1 MSEETNKQG
10 SLFQQVLMQ
19 MDIAAQHLDLDPIF
33 LEKLRHPKRSLIV
46 SIPIL
51 MDDGHLEVFTGYRI
65 QYDMTRGPAKGGIRY
80 HPQVN
85 LDEMIALAAL
95 MTWKCALVNI
105 PFSGAK
111 GGVRCNASNM
121 SASELERI
129 TRRFISEII
138 LVIGPQMDITA
149 PDMYTNEKVMA
160 WIMDTYSMHVG
171 YSVPEIVTG
180 KPISIGG
187 TQGRK
192 EATGLGLVFTILEA
206 ARYLKINVNRAKV
219 AVQGF
224 GNVGACAA
232 KSLDDRGARIV
243 AVSDSKGGIYNEKG
257 LAIKKLIQYKE
268 RTRGPLMEFED
279 GQPISNEELLSLPC
293 DILIPAAIGSQIT
306 GENAPK
312 VQAKVVAEGANA
324 PVTME
329 GHKILMEKGVFIIP
343 DILGSAGGVTVS
355 YFEWLQG
362 IQKYFWTLAQVN
374 SKLEEIMSSSFRQVM
389 RVCMAKK
396 VDTRTAALMI
406 GLERVV
412 EAAKLRGLYP

>member
-1 MSEETNKQG
+1 VREEIDKQEG
-10 SLFQQVLMQ
+10 AFQQVLMQ
-19 MDIAAQHLDLDPIF
+19 MDLAAQQLDLDPVF

-46 SIPIL
+46 SVPIL
-51 MDDGHLEVFTGYRI
+51 MDDGHLEVFTGYRV
-65 QYDMTRGPAKGGIRY
+65 QYDMVRGPAKGGIRY
-80 HPQVN
+80 HTQVN
-85 LDEMIALAAL
+85 LDEMTALAAL

-111 GGVRCNASNM
+111 GGVKCDAGKM
-121 SASELERI
+121 SRRELERL
-129 TRRFISEII
+129 TRRS
-138 LVIGPQMDITA
+138 IGPQMDIPA
-149 PDMYTNEKVMA
+149 PDMYTNEEVMA

-206 ARYLKINVNRAKV
+206 ARYLKINVNKARV
-219 AVQGF
+219 AIQGF

-232 KSLDDRGARIV
+232 KSLDNQGARIV
-243 AVSDSKGGIYNEKG
+243 AVSDSRGGIYNEKG
-257 LAIKKLIQYKE
+257 LAIKRLIQYKM
-268 RTRGPLMEFED
+268 RSRGPVKEFED

-293 DILIPAAIGSQIT
+293 DILIPAASGGQIT
-306 GENAPK
+306 EENAAK
-312 VQAKVVAEGANA
+312 VQAKVLAEGANA

-329 GHKILMEKGVFIIP
+329 ADKILMEKDVFIIP

-374 SKLEEIMSSSFRQVM
+374 SKLEEIMTSSFRQVM
-389 RVCMAKK
+389 RISTAKK
-396 VDTRTAALMI
+396 VGTRTAALMI
-406 GLERVV
+406 GVERVA